1 MSTATRKSIDYLIEV
16 ALTADLTGAEDAKAD
31 AFRRLGE
38 QLANFAYNYAERRLD
53 AYIEDNLEHLMLDE
67 SDLRANALGV

>member
-1 MSTATRKSIDYLIEV
+1 MSIDYLVEV
-16 ALTADLTGAEDAKAD
+16 ALTADLTGTEDAKAE

-38 QLANFAYNYAERRLD
+38 RLANFAYNYAERRLD
-53 AYIEDNLEHLMLDE
+53 AYIEDNLEDLVLDE